1 MPTNGFRPTG
11 VYAASI
17 TPFKPDESLNLDAF
31 GPHLDFMIEA
41 GIKGVMVIGGC
52 GEYANL
58 TPAERREVV
67 TEAVRVV
74 DGRVPVVVG
83 ALAPS
88 TREVVE
94 IGDHAAAAGADA
106 MLVLPPYYIK
116 PSFDGVLQHFETIVK
131 ETGMDVIA
139 YNIPGRTGTNLLIEH
154 LRELAD
160 IPGIVA
166 LKECERDVA
175 AISLK
180 IAALEATLPI
190 LSGDDDLGFATLLSG
205 SRGAI
210 WASANLAPKL
220 CVALYEACVAGN
232 VAQALQLHNRLNA
245 IFATWMLPN
254 HPGPLKEA
262 MALAG
267 RDFGR
272 ARSPLQPMTPQQ
284 RDAVKAAIEADGDVA

>member
-1 MPTNGFRPTG
+1 MPNNGFRPRG

-17 TPFKPDESLNLDAF
+17 TPFKPDESLDLDRL
-31 GPHLDFMIEA
+31 GPHLDFMIGD

-58 TPAERREVV
+58 TPQDRRDVV

-88 TREVVE
+88 TREVVD

-116 PSFDGVLQHFETIVK
+116 PSFDGVLQHFETVVK
-131 ETGMDVIA
+131 ETGLDVIA

-160 IPGIVA
+160 IPGVVA

-180 IAALEATLPI
+180 IAALEERLPI

-220 CVALYEACVAGN
+220 CVALYDACVAGN
-232 VAQALQLHNRLNA
+232 VDEALKLHNRLNA

-267 RDFGR
+267 RDVGR
-272 ARSPLQPMTPQQ
+272 ARSPLQPMTQQQ
-284 RDAVKAAIEADGDVA
+284 RDAVKAALEADGDVA